1 MGKIR
6 GESGLHWSGQI
17 ASVKYLYSIGQGR
30 TASERYKYL
39 GFSNSGK
46 ARILSFQKCHTST
59 RCVGTL
65 DFGPIFFRVLV
76 VAPASLVIATTVAKA
91 TRFNPVYLQVLFS
104 LNLYC
109 VFILRIF
116 QRAVTTCYVI
126 YQHKISG
133 LCWYIT

>member
-1 MGKIR
+1 M
-6 GESGLHWSGQI
+6 H
-17 ASVKYLYSIGQGR
+17 
-30 TASERYKYL
+30 ERYKYL

-116 QRAVTTCYVI
+116 QRALGHGLGIGFGQVWALALHVLMTR
-126 YQHKISG
+126 SG
-133 LCWYIT
+133 ENSFSARTWSEHWLCMSS